1 VDGIFSEFAGFTGR
15 FKLHPL
21 EVNGFDPHTVFGFG
35 VFDYQGAAE
44 PGYDLLIGD
53 APVINVVD
61 QAQTANDFIRNLCI
75 LINATTLFKHG
86 LRTCCSSC

>member
-1 VDGIFSEFAGFTGR
+1 VDGKFSEFAGSTGR

-21 EVNGFDPHTVFGFG
+21 EVNGFEPHTVFGFG
-35 VFDYQGAAE
+35 VSDYQRAAE
-44 PGYDLLIGD
+44 PGYDPLIGY
-53 APVINVVD
+53 AQAINAVD

-86 LRTCCSSC
+86 YGTCCSSC